1 MHRKIPET
9 TFGQVETATGPLPA
23 EVEAI
28 LERYYTIKVESLQFC
43 GAANLRLPVWEGLE
57 VLTLT
62 FPMLMWVMRTMREL
76 PPAVAVTRALT
87 IVDDHFGFNPV
98 LGTLRQR
105 LSFRILSATE
115 QFSRLIAW
123 YAR

>member
-1 MHRKIPET
+1 M
-9 TFGQVETATGPLPA
+9 
-23 EVEAI
+23 
-28 LERYYTIKVESLQFC
+28 QFC

-57 VLTLT
+57 VLALT
-62 FPMLMWVMRTMREL
+62 FPILMWVARAMRGL
-76 PPAVAVTRALT
+76 PPAEAVTRALT

-105 LSFRILSATE
+105 LSFRILSATG
-115 QFSRLIAW
+115 QLPRLIGW